1 MELRFNEAKATQVA
15 ALLLQLR
22 GTRRMKYLKLLKLM
36 YLIDREALSLW
47 GRPVSTDRHVSM
59 DKGPVL
65 SRVYNLITEEQCQSG
80 FWSEHISHAPDFDVE
95 LTVDPGFDEL
105 SRAEEDLV
113 KEIFSAHGHKNRW
126 RLVDEVHHLPEWQ
139 DPHGSMLPISIRDI
153 LKAVGKTPADIA
165 AIEQEIEADVFAD
178 FILEPI

>member
-15 ALLLQLR
+15 ALLLNLR

-36 YLIDREALSLW
+36 YLVDREALARW

-65 SRVYNLITEEQCQSG
+65 SRVYNLITEEQCQHG
-80 FWSEHISHAPDFDVE
+80 PWSEHISQAPEYDVE
-95 LTVDPGFDEL
+95 LLRDPGTNEL
-105 SRAEEDLV
+105 SRAEEDLI
-113 KEIFSAHGHKNRW
+113 KEIFTQHGHKNRW
-126 RLVDEVHHLPEWQ
+126 VLVDEVHKLPEWQ
-139 DPHGSMLPISIRDI
+139 DPRGSMIPIAIRDI

-165 AIEQEIEADVFAD
+165 AIEEEMEADTLAD
-178 FILEPI
+178 FLFQPV